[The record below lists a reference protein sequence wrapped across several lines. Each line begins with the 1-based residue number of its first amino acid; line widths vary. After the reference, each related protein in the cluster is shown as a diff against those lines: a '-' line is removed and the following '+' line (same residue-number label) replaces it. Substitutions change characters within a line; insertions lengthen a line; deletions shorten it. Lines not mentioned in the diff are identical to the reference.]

1 MHKFPQQIMIQKE
14 DTTWGKVTNAQS
26 AEKSGKEHTVKPVRE
41 RKKRRNIES
50 DYFYEFF
57 QISCPRQ

>member
-41 RKKRRNIES
+41 RKKRKNIES
-50 DYFYEFF
+50 D
-57 QISCPRQ
+57 